1 MEHTRWDS
9 PARRARGFT
18 GAARAGI
25 VWALLAGSVIACAAP
40 AVADPAAPVDPVA
53 PVAPVAPG
61 GPPAPPV
68 RTGGPSIPLIGAPPG
83 PGGLGLLG
91 PSVSGLDPGT
101 ILGQHEVPSPPGAGP
116 GTPPNLSIF
125 NNAYG
130 LPQYLEPSA
139 PGQGTQFGVAPGQE
153 NANVSPREWFGQWI
167 EMYRDGRLRGGL
179 LGQLPEADLGRPLPG
194 TAPLPGTNL
203 PPGLVE
209 YLPDPAAGP
218 PAPAPPPAG

>member
-1 MEHTRWDS
+1 MEHTQWDS
-9 PARRARGFT
+9 PARHARGVT
-18 GAARAGI
+18 RAARPGI
-25 VWALLAGSVIACAAP
+25 ACAVLAVSVIACAAP
-40 AVADPAAPVDPVA
+40 AAADPGAPVDPMG
-53 PVAPVAPG
+53 PG
-61 GPPAPPV
+61 VPPAPAPAPPA
-68 RTGGPSIPLIGAPPG
+68 RTAGPSIPLIGAPLG

-101 ILGQHEVPSPPGAGP
+101 ILGQNEVPSPPGAGP

-139 PGQGTQFGVAPGQE
+139 PGEGTQFGVAPGQE
-153 NANVSPREWFGQWI
+153 NANVSPREWFGQWV

-179 LGQLPEADLGRPLPG
+179 LGQLPESDLGRPLPG

-209 YLPDPAAGP
+209 YLPDPAAVP